1 MYRNTISSTAAG
13 VTVQPQGPGAPS
25 KSKTPST
32 WYTQVASA
40 WGAALDRQAQRTVS
54 LAEQLNH
61 GNDGPGA
68 AIQVAAAAQQ
78 LSFLSTA
85 AANVN
90 NSIGEALQ
98 TLGRKQ

>member
-1 MYRNTISSTAAG
+1 MNKNTVSSPAG
-13 VTVQPQGPGAPS
+13 GSAPESRGLGAPP
-25 KSKTPST
+25 KSQNGST
-32 WYTQVASA
+32 WYTKVASA
-40 WGAALDRQAQRTVS
+40 WAAALDRQADKTVA
-54 LAEQLNH
+54 LARQLNE

-68 AIQVAAAAQQ
+68 AIQVTAAANQ
-78 LSFLSTA
+78 LSFLSQA

>member
-1 MYRNTISSTAAG
+1 MYRNS
-13 VTVQPQGPGAPS
+13 VTGASPGSADPPQGLGAPS
-25 KSKTPST
+25 KSKNPSS
-32 WYTQVASA
+32 WYTQLASA
-40 WGAALDRQAQRTVS
+40 WGAALDRQAHRTVS
-54 LAEQLNH
+54 LAQQLQEGH
-61 GNDGPGA
+61 DGPGA

>member
-1 MYRNTISSTAAG
+1 MYRDTIVSAGTASAA
-13 VTVQPQGPGAPS
+13 QSQGLGAPS
-25 KSKTPST
+25 KSKEPSS
-32 WYTQVASA
+32 WYTQVARS
-40 WGAALDRQAQRTVS
+40 WGAALDRQAHRTVS
-54 LAEQLNH
+54 LARQLNE
-61 GNDGPGA
+61 GQDGPGA